1 MYDKNHKL
9 ISFVPVKY
17 QNDSKV
23 KKPSSGEYESGI
35 LCQECDNS
43 ILGSY
48 ETYGHNVI
56 YGGTFKQGKKP
67 ICHNTVEADLTILNC
82 RNIDYSKLK
91 LFYLSLL
98 WRASISSRPM
108 FKAVDLGTKYTD
120 RIRQMLHTQDPGKD
134 TEFVIVAFT
143 WVKDKSASKDMLLSP
158 RLFKIGYKYMYV
170 LPISGFFY
178 FIYITPDSCHEKLFD
193 YRLKEDGSMRTIGFP
208 KGLFW
213 DFIFKY
219 TGVKR

>member
-120 RIRQMLHTQDPGKD
+120 RIRQMFTHRILERTLNLLLLLLPGSKTNQPPRICSYHLVSSKSAINTCMYSQSLD
-134 TEFVIVAFT
+134 FSILSTLRLIVAM
-143 WVKDKSASKDMLLSP
+143 KSYL
-158 RLFKIGYKYMYV
+158 
-170 LPISGFFY
+170 
-178 FIYITPDSCHEKLFD
+178 
-193 YRLKEDGSMRTIGFP
+193 TIG
-208 KGLFW
+208 
-213 DFIFKY
+213 
-219 TGVKR
+219 